1 METAVTL
8 VTANA
13 ESADKLGEADYMDIF
28 REIREKM
35 SLRKF
40 VEVIGSQYSIAWWGK
55 YENGG
60 VTLTRTGKGE
70 LRRAVGLAALP
81 LTVTE
86 VTGEVDPDATVWQ
99 VGGLTGGEAG
109 AEGAALGQYAYDR
122 VVLVGRELHEPV
134 LLRLNG
140 NLQVV
145 AEAGDLGEEGAVT
158 QVTGARRARTYKGLS
173 VRRETWER
181 LNSARLRA
189 GLSWDE
195 FLGQVGGEQT

>member
-1 METAVTL
+1 MEPAVTQ

-13 ESADKLGEADYMDIF
+13 ESADELSEADYRDIF

-35 SLRKF
+35 SLREF
-40 VEVIGSQYSIAWWGK
+40 VEVIESQYSIAWWGK
-55 YENGG
+55 YEHEK

-70 LRRAVGLAALP
+70 LRRAVKLAKLP

-86 VTGEVDPDATVWQ
+86 VTAAVDPDARVWQ
-99 VGGLTGGEAG
+99 VGD
-109 AEGAALGQYAYDR
+109 GQPDR

-145 AEAGDLGEEGAVT
+145 AEADEPAEGGAVT
-158 QVTGARRARTYKGLS
+158 ALTTPRMRRPTKAIRLS
-173 VRRETWER
+173 PERWER
-181 LNSARLRA
+181 LQMLRKKYNMTWDDLA
-189 GLSWDE
+189 DRIVELSE
-195 FLGQVGGEQT
+195 G

>member
-1 METAVTL
+1 MDVTV
-8 VTANA
+8 VTTGAG
-13 ESADKLGEADYMDIF
+13 SADKLSEADYMDIF

-70 LRRAVGLAALP
+70 LRRAVGLEALP
-81 LTVTE
+81 KTVTE

-99 VGGLTGGEAG
+99 VGD
-109 AEGAALGQYAYDR
+109 GQADR

-134 LLRLNG
+134 TLRLNG
-140 NLQVV
+140 TLRIEDERLKIEDYEPT
-145 AEAGDLGEEGAVT
+145 AEPERAVT
-158 QVTGARRARTYKGLS
+158 TVTTGRARRNIGRVCL
-173 VRRETWER
+173 RREVWER

-189 GLSWDE
+189 GVSWEE
-195 FLGQVGGEQT
+195 FLGVLVGEG